1 MSDIE
6 VFIELPG
13 EKAATQV
20 GTMRLIIARGRER
33 TSFEYSKE
41 WLKHPKRFAL
51 EPGLPLS
58 PGAQFPQGNKPL
70 FNVFSDAAPDRW
82 GRYLVVR
89 QEKRLAEKE
98 GRQKRQLF
106 ETDFLLGI
114 HDHVRM
120 GALRFCEKQGDK
132 DPGPYLAD
140 GPTPVPPLIDLRKLQ
155 GSVARVDTHQETDED
170 LAIVFAPGSSL
181 GGARPKAVV
190 REPDGRTM
198 VAKFE
203 RESDPH
209 PIIRWEALTLALAKG
224 AGIRVPNN
232 RLVEEGGKS
241 ILLMERFD
249 REGELRVPFIS
260 ALTMVGASDGDE
272 RSYLDIVDGISQYGG
287 HPDNDLHELW
297 RRLVFNIL
305 VSNTDD
311 HLRNHGFLHY
321 SNGWEL
327 SPAYDMNPVPEDVG
341 PRVLSLAIDEHG
353 DRTAS
358 MQLALDTAGYYGLDD
373 TEAKQVAGEVAEA
386 VSKWRELTGK
396 FGISAAQQNYME
408 SAFEHDDLEMGLS
421 FLTPSDRKRPVIP
434 S

>member
-6 VFIELPG
+6 VFIELPDEG
-13 EKAATQV
+13 AATHI
-20 GTMRLIIARGRER
+20 GTMRLIIARGKER

-51 EPGLPLS
+51 EPELPLS
-58 PGAQFPQGNKPL
+58 PGQQFTQGNKPL
-70 FNVFSDAAPDRW
+70 FNAFSDSAPDRW

-89 QEKRLAEKE
+89 QEKRLAERE
-98 GRQKRQLF
+98 GGQRRQLF

-120 GALRFCEKQGDK
+120 GALRFCTKQNGDEY
-132 DPGPYLAD
+132 GPFLAD

-155 GSVARVDTHQETDED
+155 SSVARVDAHQETDED

-190 REPDGRTM
+190 REPDGRTL

-209 PIIRWEALTLALAKG
+209 PVIRWEALTLTLAER

-232 RLVEEGGKS
+232 RLVEESGKS
-241 ILLMERFD
+241 ILLLERFD
-249 REGELRVPFIS
+249 RDGELRIPFIS

-272 RSYLDIVDGISQYGG
+272 RSYLDMVEGISQYGG
-287 HPDNDLHELW
+287 RPDSDLRELW

-321 SNGWEL
+321 SGGWVL

-353 DRTAS
+353 DRTANL
-358 MQLALDTAGYYGLDD
+358 QLALDAAEYYGLNSE
-373 TEAKQVAGEVAEA
+373 EARQVAGEVAAA
-386 VSKWRELTGK
+386 VSKWRELAGK

-408 SAFEHDDLEMGLS
+408 SAFEHEDLEMGLV
-421 FLTPSDRKRPVIP
+421 FLGSR
-434 S
+434 